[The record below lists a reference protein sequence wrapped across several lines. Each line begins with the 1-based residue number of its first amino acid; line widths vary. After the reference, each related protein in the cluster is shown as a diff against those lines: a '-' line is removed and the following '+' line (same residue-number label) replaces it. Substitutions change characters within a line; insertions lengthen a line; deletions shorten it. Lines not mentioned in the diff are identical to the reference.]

1 MKKGDQ
7 LELDFFEYLND
18 QITRGEAVLGFLA
31 SNSCKIFRQ
40 KSYYCSERANDITFD
55 VVLEV
60 KRLDSNLPALRFFFE
75 CKDYATNVPEEKIRT
90 FSDQVSGL
98 SRNGAKA
105 YLVTRGGVQ
114 SGGQNLLSS
123 RGIGWIQFNSDGIEF
138 RIERNVNLDYGE
150 QSWADFNSRGGTNTK
165 PPKFLAKDGEYSF
178 SNPLAMIQQKIDPSH
193 LKNVPLSQIVPFLDE
208 SRISKIVMSLL
219 ERVEYVGGPVDLKKI
234 LTLIEVDLKLIE
246 FEPSDKENSN
256 ILGYADF
263 ENRDIV
269 LIESANLGRDRFT
282 LAHEIGH
289 FCLGHEHIIRNE
301 TVLLKDLFVDDAPN
315 DAIRRLE
322 IQANK
327 FASFMLM
334 PRAYFYQ
341 KLAHLYE
348 LYGFRNIGHGV
359 IFVDN
364 QPCNFVP
371 YNSLLTDLSEEFQ
384 VSKQAVEYRLREDGI
399 LSDERNFRNSGFVEH

>member
-7 LELDFFEYLND
+7 LELEFFEYLND
-18 QITRGEAVLGFLA
+18 QITRGEVVLGFLA
-31 SNSCKIFRQ
+31 ANSCKIYRQ

-60 KRLDSNLPALRFFFE
+60 KRPESNSSAFRIFFE

-98 SRNGAKA
+98 AKNGAKA

-114 SGGQNLLSS
+114 SGGVNLLDS
-123 RGIGWIQFNSDGIEF
+123 RGIGWIRFNADGIEF
-138 RIERNVNLDYGE
+138 RIERNVNLDYGHHNWE
-150 QSWADFNSRGGTNTK
+150 GVNSRSGENTK
-165 PPKFLAKDGEYSF
+165 PPKFLAKDGENTF
-178 SNPLAMIQQKIDPSH
+178 SNPLAMIQQQIDPNQMR
-193 LKNVPLSQIVPFLDE
+193 NVPLSQIVPFLEE
-208 SRISKIVMSLL
+208 SRISEIAMNLLNEIDYSGGSVDFENLL
-219 ERVEYVGGPVDLKKI
+219 EK
-234 LTLIEVDLKLIE
+234 IEVDLELVE
-246 FEPSDKENSN
+246 RQLSDDENNS

-263 ENRDIV
+263 ENRKII
-269 LIESANLGRDRFT
+269 LIESSNLGRDRFT

-289 FCLGHEHIIRNE
+289 FCLGHEQIIRNE

-327 FASFMLM
+327 FASYILM
-334 PRAYFYQ
+334 PRIYFYE
-341 KLAHLYE
+341 KLASLYE
-348 LYGFRNIGHGV
+348 LYDFRNIGHGV

-364 QPCNFVP
+364 QPCNFFP
-371 YNSLLTDLSEEFQ
+371 YNSLLIDLSVEFQ
-384 VSKQAVEYRLREDGI
+384 VSKRAVENILRADGI
-399 LSDERNFRNSGFVEH
+399 LCDQRYFSNSSFG